1 MSTPFSWESQRTKTI
16 EPFKRTLP
24 QSLMAAVDNMF
35 EGTLN
40 PGAHRQNWFDF
51 LQSNAAGDVAT
62 DLGITDETDLSLML
76 PPIENINLPL
86 LQQLRETLSELNA
99 DACCYPYSARNATE
113 IKTIV
118 NLYNAVKAKTT
129 SSKQKIKLEEIRLNK
144 EELQKTGIKVQLMT
158 RAAMPTTERKRN
170 LARLT
175 TQVSRIRSMR
185 RAIAKQKKDLSML
198 ANRQIMFRDRLERI
212 FFSRP
217 NWKFKDTRG
226 KRAVGSVDRIDANDI
241 EIISQGQTI
250 SHQTIVEAI
259 QERVGGLKQASI
271 DIHPIPWKNLL
282 IIPYAVKGLTPG
294 WDQAEGKDY
303 RLGQARNKIKTN
315 NFRRASALIATW
327 EQFATFGTKGFANT
341 LQKDLEAHNVKLHAQ
356 VEISFDVN
364 GTIRPNVPWWDNEY
378 AADNGKRQVGG
389 QATAEQEQ
397 VRDNYDGLGAGVGV
411 YHTKTSSNGV
421 QFYSQVGFAWQYK
434 LPTHSRSN
442 LSNTDWILATDEN
455 GDPFKEFNLP
465 KGTTEYAVRLC
476 FIKADGNVVPI
487 SNVLTGS
494 DVQQKMEALI
504 NRKIKGKRFV
514 AHADRYSVVGD
525 KDVSG
530 TREDATVWTQVS
542 ETDRK
547 RLTRKAR
554 ALLNIQAEVNMETFT
569 QKIIPLKQILNSY
582 DKLVVDSEAR
592 LENVRNLTAVLDS
605 YLAQA
610 NERLD
615 DGTRMDGSDFTDPTT
630 GAVVAAPTVGSTGAD
645 VNTDVPLMTGF
656 KIVDETTLPTALDN
670 LFATTVTTGRADTD
684 YDSEN
689 PIDVIQQARTLR
701 RLFTDPATNTSIAA
715 RDSAIDK
722 YNAAASAVEDMEQ
735 KMVAW
740 SAGGHYDNFST
751 EHAPGLVSKDREVTQ
766 VISFTKTRFPS
777 KQAKEERDNN
787 AAAIAGTPLPHVRTV
802 PIVVTDPLTGVT
814 STVNQVESTA
824 GLWNPFTE
832 DLPDEACL
840 MMEPQLRTF
849 RDEESLGL
857 LNAGQL
863 RAHNYSASP
872 LGTVDVSGET
882 PSIGFTAWKNEQGRM
897 ATKFNDAKN
906 PRDLTP
912 DEQRINDFNSRNIS
926 SKINFSLKSSRAAA
940 LLQAQKQKEKEER
953 EKFEKQEA
961 ALKAQLDNAQQAR
974 ATLQANR
981 DAEVAN
987 VRATDT
993 AAKATALELV
1003 QLSQDI
1009 KNEELDLA
1017 KLQNEIA
1024 LLQSKIDALE
1034 TIRLTVGALD
1044 AGQQQEMARDKAM
1057 MATQN
1062 GRLKTTEQSIEALEE
1077 KLTLANKKYN
1087 EQVAAGIQKREADLD
1102 RKILD
1107 AEKALESLNKQ
1118 FRITLRAAE
1127 TAAQEAA
1134 ARLEKR
1140 VAILAASTQGDI
1152 LGLEEDII
1160 SGNIAI
1166 DAKNAALP
1174 PDSKIAPADLRF
1186 GGGYYWKQSEDIKSS
1201 PFGQYLA
1208 YDPTG
1213 TKGDRLEL
1221 MWSELNPD
1229 DSTQAADDVVLYRY
1243 TDKNTPSVRALVER
1257 KNVQPVL
1264 TDNIHV
1270 KGVLNQKLEA
1280 SRNLFRLTKSNT
1292 SSDQDKSVVYI
1303 GRRDVGNQIV
1313 DGAPER
1319 VSVLEFYETL
1329 PKPGTLVHFVLNKK
1343 SEDENRITNK
1353 FGAIGRVRNRLRNLS
1368 SAFKVEQNKTSGD
1381 DVIEFDDPE
1390 KLVGLTGRI
1399 ESVHIGNL
1407 ETTYNTVTEKALVD
1421 QIEALNTDRDTE
1433 AAKQTPDVVRIKTLT
1448 DAIISSSNELDRK
1461 RKENGQFNFGEFQTS
1476 GSYSSVVLA
1485 DIRISSDDLTG
1496 VVRNVLFAD
1505 IAVVNPYSNEDES
1518 VVLYKDSDGRYKEY
1532 ETSVYQASH
1541 DDTVRIT
1548 SGGDTLKVNKE
1559 NLLPR
1564 FDNGTEVMFL
1574 KKNIY
1579 SLATVMGFGDGLYK
1593 LVDFEGNNQN
1603 IKPEDVQ
1610 ALEKNSN
1617 TALDAIAGVN
1627 GDTNT
1632 IENGLRKSQYVA
1644 LYHKML
1650 VEDVTI
1656 GGVTTKISDELQQYV
1671 GRTSDAS
1678 LEKGVS
1684 ALNEANYVKYDNA
1697 SNPPTFGSAPDVL
1710 FRAEFTPSDPLTMH
1724 KVTGQFNNKAFLEAA
1739 LVKLNQPGANSR
1751 MLADDNNTYEVDRI
1765 MGEVVM
1771 VTPSGVPG
1779 QLLNSDG
1786 DVIQNQVI
1794 TIRYQDNSG
1803 VERYANLDA
1812 GDLDSIKVPHQAAQ
1826 VNPLAPS
1833 VGYIKV
1839 SESSIG
1845 NMVPEKAINI
1855 TAPVRSSLMMA
1866 KAMPATFALTSGTE
1880 GDTDLLEEEDEE
1892 EKGGWTSSWTHETVA
1907 AWAASSSSSDEQ
1919 MLKALSDVE
1928 QMVPTWASS
1937 SSGDESVEKA
1947 AWATS
1952 TSASGGFASS
1962 TSDDDADDLATII
1975 SKIDRVSKPVSAA
1988 WAEDSE
1994 SDD

>member
-24 QSLMAAVDNMF
+24 QQLMAAVDNMF

-62 DLGITDETDLSLML
+62 DLGIADETDLSLML

-86 LQQLRETLSELNA
+86 LHQLRETLSELNA

-118 NLYNAVKAKTT
+118 NLYNSVKTKT
-129 SSKQKIKLEEIRLNK
+129 SSARAKIKLDEIKLNK

-158 RAAMPTTERKRN
+158 RTVMPTAERKRL

-175 TQVSRIRSMR
+175 TQVSRIRAMR
-185 RAIAKQKKDLSML
+185 RAIAKQKKDLALLSKRL
-198 ANRQIMFRDRLERI
+198 IMFRDRLERI
-212 FFSRP
+212 FFARP

-226 KRAVGSVDRIDANDI
+226 DRAVGSVDRIDPNDI
-241 EIISQGQTI
+241 EILSNGQTI

-259 QERVGGLKQASI
+259 QERVAGLQQASI

-282 IIPYAVKGLTPG
+282 IIPYAVQGLTPG

-303 RLGQARNKIKTN
+303 RLGQARNKLKTN

-341 LQKDLEAHNVKLHAQ
+341 LQKDLKAHGVKLNAQ

-378 AADNGKRQVGG
+378 AAENGKRQVGG
-389 QATAEQEQ
+389 NATAEQEA
-397 VRDNYDGLGAGVGV
+397 VRENYDGLGAGVGV
-411 YHTKTSSNGV
+411 YHTKTNSNGV

-442 LSNTDWILATDEN
+442 LDNTDWILATDEN

-487 SNVLTGS
+487 SNVITGS
-494 DVQQKMEALI
+494 DVQQKMESIL
-504 NRKIKGKRFV
+504 NKKIRGGRFV
-514 AHADRYSVVGD
+514 PHAQRYNVLGD
-525 KDVSG
+525 KIVEG
-530 TREDATVWTQVS
+530 TREDADVWTQVS

-569 QKIIPLKQILNSY
+569 QKIVPLKQILNSY

-592 LENVRNLTAVLDS
+592 LENIRNLTKVVDD
-605 YLAQA
+605 YLGRA
-610 NERLD
+610 NVQLA
-615 DGTRMDGSDFTDPTT
+615 DGKKMDGSDFTDPVS
-630 GAVVAAPTVGSTGAD
+630 GAAIPAPTVGSTGDD
-645 VNTDVPLMTGF
+645 VNTDVPLLTGF
-656 KIVDETTLPTALDN
+656 KVVDAKTNPATLDN
-670 LFATTVTTGRADTD
+670 IFKTTVTVNRPESD
-684 YDSEN
+684 YNSDN
-689 PIDVIQQARTLR
+689 PIDVIQQARTLK
-701 RLFTDPATNTSIAA
+701 RLFNDPSTNSSIAA

-766 VISFTKTRFPS
+766 VISFTKTTFPS
-777 KQAKEERDNN
+777 KRAKEERENN
-787 AAAIAGTPLPHVRTV
+787 AAAAAGAPLPHRR
-802 PIVVTDPLTGVT
+802 PGY
-814 STVNQVESTA
+814 
-824 GLWNPFTE
+824 WNPFTE

-840 MMEPQLRTF
+840 MMEPHLRTF

-863 RAHNYSASP
+863 RAHNYSGSAP
-872 LGTVDVSGET
+872 GTVDVSGET
-882 PSIGFTAWKNEQGRM
+882 PSIGFTAWKNQQSII

-926 SKINFSLKSSRAAA
+926 GKINFSLKSSRAAA
-940 LLQAQKQKEKEER
+940 LIQAQKAREKTER

-961 ALKAQLDNAQQAR
+961 ALKAQLDQAQQAR
-974 ATLQANR
+974 DALQANR
-981 DAEVAN
+981 QAEIAN
-987 VRATDT
+987 VRATDN
-993 AAKATALELV
+993 AAKATALKLT
-1003 QLSQDI
+1003 QLQQQI
-1009 KNEELDLA
+1009 KNAELDLA
-1017 KLQNEIA
+1017 KIQQEIGLFQA
-1024 LLQSKIDALE
+1024 NITALE
-1034 TIRLTVGALD
+1034 TARLNAGSLTQQEQQDLLANQTSLATKRAEAQQMEKQIEQLEEELRLTNR
-1044 AGQQQEMARDKAM
+1044 Q
-1057 MATQN
+1057 
-1062 GRLKTTEQSIEALEE
+1062 
-1077 KLTLANKKYN
+1077 YN
-1087 EQVAAGIQKREADLD
+1087 QDVVDGIQKKEAELD
-1102 RKILD
+1102 KQISD
-1107 AEKALESLNKQ
+1107 AEKALETLNKQ
-1118 FRITLRAAE
+1118 FKITLRAAE
-1127 TAAQEAA
+1127 VAAQEEA

-1140 VAILAASTQGDI
+1140 VKILAQSTQGDV
-1152 LGLEEDII
+1152 LGLEQDII
-1160 SGNIAI
+1160 SGNIALT
-1166 DAKNAALP
+1166 AKNVGL
-1174 PDSKIAPADLRF
+1174 SVNQTIAPADLRF
-1186 GGGYYWKQSEDIKSS
+1186 GGGYYWREAENIKSS

-1229 DSTQAADDVVLYRY
+1229 DTTPDDDDVVLYRY
-1243 TDKNTPSVRALVER
+1243 TDKNTPSIRALS
-1257 KNVQPVL
+1257 KKNNVQPVL
-1264 TDNIHV
+1264 TDNIYV
-1270 KGVLNQKLEA
+1270 KSVDQKKLE
-1280 SRNLFRLTKSNT
+1280 STTTLFRLTKSNT
-1292 SSDQDKSVVYI
+1292 SSDKDKSIVYI
-1303 GRRDVGNQIV
+1303 GSRQVGDQEV
-1313 DGAPER
+1313 DGVIEQ

-1343 SEDENRITNK
+1343 SDDETRITTA
-1353 FGAIGRVRNRLRNLS
+1353 FGPIGRVRNRLRNLS
-1368 SAFKVEQNKTSGD
+1368 TAFKVKQDTNSD
-1381 DVIEFDDPE
+1381 DVIDFEDPS

-1407 ETTYNTVTEKALVD
+1407 NTTFN
-1421 QIEALNTDRDTE
+1421 
-1433 AAKQTPDVVRIKTLT
+1433 AAKEKQMEDTIQQLQKDRRDELAKQSPDPARVQTLT
-1448 DAIISSSNELDRK
+1448 DGIIQQLADLDRL
-1461 RKENGQFNFGEFQTS
+1461 RKENGHFNFGAYKAT
-1476 GSYSSVVLA
+1476 GGYNSVVLA
-1485 DIRISSDDLTG
+1485 DIRISSDDVTG
-1496 VVRNVLFAD
+1496 IVRNVLFAD
-1505 IAVVNPYSNEDES
+1505 IAVVNPYSNEKES
-1518 VVLYKDSDGRYKEY
+1518 IVLHRDTDGRYEEY
-1532 ETSVYQASH
+1532 EASVYQASH
-1541 DDTVRIT
+1541 DDTVKLT
-1548 SGGDTLKVNKE
+1548 KGVQSFTVNKE

-1564 FDNGTEVMFL
+1564 LKDGTEVMFL
-1574 KKNIY
+1574 EKNVY
-1579 SLATVMGFGDGLYK
+1579 SLGNISGFGSGLYNIT
-1593 LVDFEGNNQN
+1593 DFEGNML
-1603 IKPEDVQ
+1603 PVSPDDVQ
-1610 ALEKNSN
+1610 AVEKDSSD
-1617 TALDAIAGVN
+1617 ALDAIENVN
-1627 GDTNT
+1627 TDENT

-1644 LYHKML
+1644 LYHKMM
-1650 VEDVTI
+1650 VEDVTV
-1656 GGVTTKISDELQQYV
+1656 GSVTEKKIVELEEYV
-1671 GRTSDAS
+1671 GRTSTQAQTR
-1678 LEKGVS
+1678 GFS
-1684 ALNEANYVKYDNA
+1684 ALNENNYAKYDKA
-1697 SNPPTFGSAPDVL
+1697 SSPPNFGAKPDVL
-1710 FRAEFTPSDPLTMH
+1710 FRAEFKPSNPLSMH
-1724 KVTGQFNNKAFLEAA
+1724 KVTGDFNNQAFLESC
-1739 LVKLNQPGANSR
+1739 LVKLNQPGGNSR
-1751 MLADDNNTYEVDRI
+1751 SLADDNTTYEVDRI

-1771 VTPSGVPG
+1771 VTPTGVPG
-1779 QLLNSDG
+1779 QLRDSNG
-1786 DVIQNQVI
+1786 DVINNQVI
-1794 TIRYQDNSG
+1794 TIRYQDKNG
-1803 VERYANLDA
+1803 LAKYANIDVA
-1812 GDLDSIKVPHQAAQ
+1812 DLESIKVPHTAAQ
-1826 VNPLAPS
+1826 IAPTAPGL
-1833 VGYIKV
+1833 GYRKV
-1839 SESSIG
+1839 SESLIG
-1845 NMVPEKAINI
+1845 NMVPDKAINI

-1866 KAMPATFALTSGTE
+1866 KSMPATFALTSGTE
-1880 GDTDLLEEEDEE
+1880 GDTDLVEEEEDE
-1892 EKGGWTSSWTHETVA
+1892 EKGGWTSSWAQETVA

-1919 MLKALSDVE
+1919 MLKAMSDVE
-1928 QMVPTWASS
+1928 QMIPNWASS

>member
-24 QSLMAAVDNMF
+24 QQLMSAVDNMF

-86 LQQLRETLSELNA
+86 LEQLRETLSDLNA

-118 NLYNAVKAKTT
+118 NLYNSVKSKTGAARARIRLDE
-129 SSKQKIKLEEIRLNK
+129 IKLNK

-158 RAAMPTTERKRN
+158 RTVMPTAERKRF

-185 RAIAKQKKDLSML
+185 RVIAKQKKDLSL
-198 ANRQIMFRDRLERI
+198 LSKRQIMFRDRLERI
-212 FFSRP
+212 FFARP

-226 KRAVGSVDRIDANDI
+226 NRAVGSVDRIDPNDV
-241 EIISQGQTI
+241 EILSQGQTI

-259 QERVGGLKQASI
+259 QERVAGLQQASI

-282 IIPYAVKGLTPG
+282 IIPYAVQGLTPG

-341 LQKDLEAHNVKLHAQ
+341 LQKDLEAHGVKLHAQ

-378 AADNGKRQVGG
+378 AAENGKRQVGG
-389 QATAEQEQ
+389 SATAEQEA
-397 VRDNYDGLGAGVGV
+397 VRENYDGLGAGVGV
-411 YHTKTSSNGV
+411 YHTKTNSNGV

-434 LPTHSRSN
+434 LPTHSRSR
-442 LSNTDWILATDEN
+442 LDNTDWILATDEN

-487 SNVLTGS
+487 SNVITGS
-494 DVQQKMEALI
+494 DVQQKMEAII
-504 NRKIKGKRFV
+504 NKKIRGGPFV
-514 AHADRYSVVGD
+514 PHAQRYNALGA
-525 KDVSG
+525 KDTTG
-530 TREDATVWTQVS
+530 TREDEAVWTQVS

-592 LENVRNLTAVLDS
+592 LENIRNLTKIVDD
-605 YLAQA
+605 YIDQA
-610 NERLD
+610 NVQLA
-615 DGTRMDGSDFTDPTT
+615 DGKKMDGSDFTDPAT
-630 GAVVAAPTVGSTGAD
+630 GLAVPAPTTGSTGQG
-645 VNTDVPLMTGF
+645 VNADVPLLTGF
-656 KIVDETTLPTALDN
+656 KVVDAKTNPLTLDRIFT
-670 LFATTVTTGRADTD
+670 TTVTINRPESD
-684 YDSEN
+684 YNSDN
-689 PIDVIQQARTLR
+689 PIDVIQQGRTLK
-701 RLFTDPATNTSIAA
+701 RLFTDPATNSSIAA

-766 VISFTKTRFPS
+766 VISFTKTTFPS
-777 KQAKEERDNN
+777 KRAKEEREN
-787 AAAIAGTPLPHVRTV
+787 AAAAAAGTPLPHKR
-802 PIVVTDPLTGVT
+802 PGY
-814 STVNQVESTA
+814 
-824 GLWNPFTE
+824 WNPFTE

-840 MMEPQLRTF
+840 MLEPQLRTF

-863 RAHNYSASP
+863 RAHNYSGSP
-872 LGTVDVSGET
+872 VGTVDVSGET
-882 PSIGFTAWKNEQGRM
+882 PAIGFTAWKNQQSVM

-906 PRDLTP
+906 PRDLTA

-926 SKINFSLKSSRAAA
+926 GKINFSLKSSRAAA
-940 LLQAQKQKEKEER
+940 LIQAQKTREKAER

-961 ALKAQLDNAQQAR
+961 ALKAQLESAQQAR
-974 ATLQANR
+974 DALQANR
-981 DAEVAN
+981 QAEIAN
-987 VRATDT
+987 VRANDS
-993 AAKATALELV
+993 AAKATGL
-1003 QLSQDI
+1003 QLTQIQQQI
-1009 KNEELDLA
+1009 KSAELDLA
-1017 KLQNEIA
+1017 KIQQDIA
-1024 LLQSKIDALE
+1024 LFQANIAALE
-1034 TIRLTVGALD
+1034 TTRQTAGSLNQQQQQDLTANETALAQRRVDVQTKEKEIEQLEETLRLTNR
-1044 AGQQQEMARDKAM
+1044 QYNQE
-1057 MATQN
+1057 
-1062 GRLKTTEQSIEALEE
+1062 
-1077 KLTLANKKYN
+1077 
-1087 EQVAAGIQKREADLD
+1087 VADGIQKKEADLD
-1102 RKILD
+1102 QKIVD
-1107 AEKALESLNKQ
+1107 AEKRLEVLNKQ
-1118 FRITLRAAE
+1118 FKITLRAAE
-1127 TAAQEAA
+1127 VAAQEEA

-1140 VAILAASTQGDI
+1140 VKILAQSTQGDV
-1152 LGLEEDII
+1152 LGLEQDII
-1160 SGNIAI
+1160 SGNIALA
-1166 DAKNAALP
+1166 AKNANLGVDQA
-1174 PDSKIAPADLRF
+1174 IAPADLRF
-1186 GGGYYWKQSEDIKSS
+1186 GGGYYWREAEDIKSS

-1229 DSTQAADDVVLYRY
+1229 DSTPADDDVVLYRY
-1243 TDKNTPSVRALVER
+1243 TDKNTPSVRGLS
-1257 KNVQPVL
+1257 KKNNVQPVL
-1264 TDNIHV
+1264 TDNIYV
-1270 KGVLNQKLEA
+1270 KGVENNKLEITDT
-1280 SRNLFRLTKSNT
+1280 LFRLTKANT
-1292 SSDQDKSVVYI
+1292 SSDKDKSIVYI
-1303 GRRDVGNQIV
+1303 GRRRVGDQRV
-1313 DGAPER
+1313 DGVVEA

-1329 PKPGTLVHFVLNKK
+1329 PKPGTLVHFVLNEK
-1343 SEDENRITNK
+1343 SADENRISTA
-1353 FGAIGRVRNRLRNLS
+1353 FGPHGRVRNRLRNLS
-1368 SAFKVEQNKTSGD
+1368 SAFKVKQDTNGD
-1381 DVIEFDDPE
+1381 DVIDFKNPE
-1390 KLVGLTGRI
+1390 RLVGLTGRI

-1407 ETTYNTVTEKALVD
+1407 NTTFSAAQEKQMEDTIQQL
-1421 QIEALNTDRDTE
+1421 QKDRSDE
-1433 AAKQTPDVVRIKTLT
+1433 LAKQTPDATRVQTLT
-1448 DAIISSSNELDRK
+1448 DGIIQQLAELDRK
-1461 RKENGQFNFGEFQTS
+1461 RKENGHFNFGAYKTA
-1476 GSYSSVVLA
+1476 GSYGAVVLA
-1485 DIRISSDDLTG
+1485 DIRISSDDVTG

-1505 IAVVNPYSNEDES
+1505 VAVVNPYSNENES
-1518 VVLYKDSDGRYKEY
+1518 TVLYRDGDGRYEEY
-1532 ETSVYQASH
+1532 QASVYQASH
-1541 DDTVRIT
+1541 DDTVKIT
-1548 SGGDTLKVNKE
+1548 NGTQTLKVNKE

-1564 FDNGTEVMFL
+1564 LANGTEVMFL
-1574 KKNIY
+1574 QKNVY
-1579 SLATVMGFGDGLYK
+1579 SLGNITSFASGLYN
-1593 LVDFEGNNQN
+1593 VTDFEGVTL
-1603 IKPEDVQ
+1603 PVSPDDVQ
-1610 ALEKNSN
+1610 HVEKDSS
-1617 TALDAIAGVN
+1617 DAQDAVTEVN
-1627 GDTNT
+1627 EDTNT
-1632 IENGLRKSQYVA
+1632 IENGLRKSQFVA
-1644 LYHKML
+1644 LYHKMI
-1650 VEDVTI
+1650 VEDVTV
-1656 GGVTTKISDELQQYV
+1656 GGVTEKKSVELEDYI
-1671 GRTSDAS
+1671 GRTSNIDLTRGFS
-1678 LEKGVS
+1678 V
-1684 ALNEANYVKYDNA
+1684 LNENNYTKYDNG
-1697 SNPPTFGSAPDVL
+1697 SSPPTFGSAPDVL
-1710 FRAEFTPSDPLTMH
+1710 FRAEFMPTNPLTMH
-1724 KVTGQFNNKAFLEAA
+1724 KVTGDINDQAFLEAC
-1739 LVKLNQPGANSR
+1739 LIKLNQPGANSR
-1751 MLADDNNTYEVDRI
+1751 SLADDENTYEVDRI

-1771 VTPSGVPG
+1771 VSQSGVPG
-1779 QLLNSDG
+1779 QLRDSNG
-1786 DVIQNQVI
+1786 DVINNQVI
-1794 TIRYQDNSG
+1794 TIRYQDKNG
-1803 VERYANLDA
+1803 LAKYANIDVA
-1812 GDLDSIKVPHQAAQ
+1812 DLQSIKVPHTATQIA
-1826 VNPLAPS
+1826 PLAPGL
-1833 VGYIKV
+1833 GYRKV
-1839 SESSIG
+1839 SESLIG

-1866 KAMPATFALTSGTE
+1866 KSMPATFALTSGTE

-1892 EKGGWTSSWTHETVA
+1892 EKGGWTSSWAHDTVA

-1919 MLKALSDVE
+1919 MLKAVSDVE
-1928 QMVPTWASS
+1928 QMIPNWASS

-1962 TSDDDADDLATII
+1962 TSDDDADDLASII
-1975 SKIDRVSKPVSAA
+1975 SKIDRASKPVSAA